1 MKKSWIFIT
10 AISVIVLGCAEE
22 KHKST
27 ETTPEQVQQAVPEM
41 KVVKGEKQI
50 VELTLGSN
58 DQMKYD
64 QKELRVPADSK
75 VILTLKHNGTMP
87 KQAMGHNFVLLKSGT
102 DLAAFGAEAVAA
114 GIENEHV
121 PDSEAVIAHTSLI
134 GGGEQSMVT
143 FDAPSRGRY
152 DFICSFPGHYALMK
166 GTLIV
171 E

>member
-10 AISVIVLGCAEE
+10 AISVIALGCAEE
-22 KHKST
+22 KHKSAKT
-27 ETTPEQVQQAVPEM
+27 NPEQVQQVVPEI
-41 KVVKGEKQI
+41 KVMKGEKQI

-87 KQAMGHNFVLLKSGT
+87 KQAMGHNFVLLKAGT

-121 PDSEAVIAHTSLI
+121 PDSEAVIAHTGLI
-134 GGGEQSMVT
+134 GGGEQSSVT